1 MWDQLS
7 THIQE
12 ALTNE
17 LLLTLLL
24 APSILQ
30 TIKTM
35 SVSLTT
41 KKLDTK
47 RCQSGP
53 LLKFSMIKL
62 SMTNWNGMYETTYQ
76 QKYNNHEE
84 NPQVGKTG
92 VVQYTKAA
100 HRGPYHE
107 EI

>member
-1 MWDQLS
+1 
-7 THIQE
+7 
-12 ALTNE
+12 
-17 LLLTLLL
+17 
-24 APSILQ
+24 
-30 TIKTM
+30 
-35 SVSLTT
+35 
-41 KKLDTK
+41 
-47 RCQSGP
+47 
-53 LLKFSMIKL
+53 
-62 SMTNWNGMYETTYQ
+62 MYETTYQ